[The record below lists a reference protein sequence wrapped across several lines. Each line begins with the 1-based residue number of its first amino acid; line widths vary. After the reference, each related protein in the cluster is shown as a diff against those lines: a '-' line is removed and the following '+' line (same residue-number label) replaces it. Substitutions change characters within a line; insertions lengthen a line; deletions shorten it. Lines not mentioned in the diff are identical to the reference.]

1 MDTIATSVRLPIDLK
16 EKLEE
21 IARNDSRSLNNLIVL
36 ILQRAVKEYEK

>member
-1 MDTIATSVRLPIDLK
+1 MDTIATSVRLPVDLK